1 MDDQLMDR
9 YLRSVGKQCFVT
21 YFYQFRNLSQSTTDI
36 AGLIFRENAY
46 TIDSCRTRASKA
58 RRIIEAGLAKDALIN
73 IANSKKVA
81 QQLRDAASLIAEQR
95 GATRSVYISAN

>member
-1 MDDQLMDR
+1 MDDQQMDR

-21 YFYQFRNLSQSTTDI
+21 YFHQFHNLSQSTTDI
-36 AGLIFRENAY
+36 AELIFRKNAY

-81 QQLRDAASLIAEQR
+81 QQFRDAARLIAEQL
-95 GATRSVYISAN
+95 

>member
-1 MDDQLMDR
+1 MDDQQMER

-21 YFYQFRNLSQSTTDI
+21 YFREFNNLSQSTTDI
-36 AGLIFRENAY
+36 AKLISRKNTQY

-81 QQLRDAASLIAEQR
+81 QQSRDDARLIAEQLYW
-95 GATRSVYISAN
+95 GIEI